1 MNDAEI
7 RNEER
12 LQHFLKMQKD
22 LFLETDQDLKI
33 VYVHHNERF
42 GSDGLQGSVF
52 SDLLSQ
58 YSTNSRD
65 WIQFESRLTSHS
77 SAEGLLLTFKN
88 WPLEFP
94 VGVQFTPMFDGE
106 KFTGF
111 RVVIGDVSQIEALKN
126 DLLISENRF
135 QVLFNSVPSSISITD
150 IDNFEYLDVNSA
162 LTGLH
167 NKNKEDFIGKK
178 SLAITQWKNP
188 GILSEKIDAL
198 LRTDSVES
206 IEVKIAAANGGI
218 RLFRS
223 SVALLPTKNRPEL
236 LVMSTD
242 ITGERAEKE
251 LEEKNESLNAILEAM
266 FQGVTMFDENLELVF
281 CNSQFLEKLD
291 FPKELGKSGT
301 HFSEFMRYNAK
312 RGEYG
317 PGDVEELVK
326 ERVDLA
332 RKFIPHKFDRTR
344 ADGTVM
350 EIEGHYV
357 PKVGFIST
365 YTDITDRVKA
375 EESTRENEKL
385 LREIVES
392 LPFGF
397 SLWSAELKLMLS
409 NSIMES
415 RYSAGEKVSV
425 VGTRFDDYIRA
436 GIESGHVDPVP
447 DDMDAY
453 IAKRVEL
460 LRNPPENML
469 ELLFYGGRWLH
480 VVNTVLP
487 SGRIA
492 CIRIDVTEQ
501 KLREDQLRQA
511 QKMEAV
517 GQLTGGIAHDFNN
530 LLAVILGNAEM
541 LGEVPEVTTSTT
553 INHINAIVRAAGRG
567 SELTQQLLSFSRK
580 FNLNPKP
587 LNLNRNIEQMTAL
600 LERSIGDG
608 VEIIFEKKRGLWT
621 CMADPGQIE
630 NSLLNLCLNAKD
642 AMGVGG
648 QIKIST
654 DNVILENTP
663 FDFEKNP
670 VSGKFVKFSV
680 SDNGHGISASQLK
693 QIFEP
698 FFTTKD
704 VGKGSGLGLSMVFG
718 FVKQS
723 SGYISVE
730 SVVGEGSTFCVFL
743 PKYLKPNSV

>member
-1 MNDAEI
+1 MHDEEN

-33 VYVHHNERF
+33 VYVHHNEHF
-42 GSDGLQGSVF
+42 GSEDMLGRDLSG
-52 SDLLSQ
+52 LLSQ
-58 YSTNSRD
+58 CSSSLYD
-65 WIQFESRLTSHS
+65 WAQFETLLASRSD
-77 SAEGLLLTFKN
+77 AEGLLLAFKN
-88 WPLEFP
+88 GSLNFP
-94 VGVQFTPMFDGE
+94 VKVQFTPIFNR
-106 KFTGF
+106 KNFTGF
-111 RVVIGDVSQIEALKN
+111 RLVIGDASQVETLKR
-126 DLLISENRF
+126 DLSISENRF
-135 QVLFNSVPSSISITD
+135 QVLFDNVPSYVSITD
-150 IDNFEYLDVNSA
+150 VESSEYLDVNSP
-162 LTGLH
+162 LSELH
-167 NKNKEDFIGKK
+167 NKNKEEFIGTK

-188 GILSEKIDAL
+188 AILAEKIDAL
-198 LRTDSVES
+198 LKQELVEPT
-206 IEVKIAAANGGI
+206 EVEIVAANGAA
-218 RLFRS
+218 RLYRS
-223 SVALLPTKNRPEL
+223 LLALLPGKKGPEL
-236 LVMSTD
+236 LVISTD
-242 ITGERAEKE
+242 ITGELAEKE

-266 FQGVTMFDENLELVF
+266 FQGVTMINENLELIF
-281 CNSQFLEKLD
+281 CNSRFLEQLD
-291 FPKELGKSGT
+291 FPKELGKPGT

-317 PGDVEELVK
+317 PGDVEELVQ

-332 RKFIPHKFDRTR
+332 QKFMPHKFDRIR

-357 PKVGFIST
+357 PKIGFIST

-375 EESTRENEKL
+375 EEATRENEKL

-397 SLWSAELKLMLS
+397 SLWSEDLRLILTNYQVES
-409 NSIMES
+409 WYPSMES
-415 RYSAGEKVSV
+415 SSD
-425 VGTRFDDYIRA
+425 VGTKFEDYVRA
-436 GIESGHVDPVP
+436 GIVAGNVDPIP
-447 DDMDAY
+447 ENIDAY
-453 IAKRVEL
+453 IAERVERL
-460 LRNPPENML
+460 QNPPENML
-469 ELLFYGGRWLH
+469 ELLFYGDRWLH
-480 VVNTVLP
+480 VINKILP

-501 KLREDQLRQA
+501 KLHEDQLRQA

-530 LLAVILGNAEM
+530 LLAVILGNAEL
-541 LGEVPEVTTSTT
+541 LGEVPEITTTANT
-553 INHINAIVRAAGRG
+553 NHIDSIVRAAGRG
-567 SELTQQLLSFSRK
+567 AELTQQLLSFSRK

-587 LNLNRNIEQMTAL
+587 LNLNRNIEQMAAL

-608 VEIIFEKKRGLWT
+608 VEIVIEKQKGLWT

-654 DNVILENTP
+654 ENVILDTVT
-663 FDFEKNP
+663 FDFEKNS

-680 SDNGHGISASQLK
+680 SDNGHGISTSQMK

-723 SGYISVE
+723 RGYIAVE
-730 SVVGEGSTFCVFL
+730 STIGKGATFCVFL
-743 PKYLKPNSV
+743 PKYVEPDKD